1 MTMSETP
8 TLSRLHGLA
17 LVHARAGSWLSGL
30 NAGSASFLAWVSPAE
45 SVLLF
50 HPDGSQSVWR
60 GSSRMPDEAKGGQP
74 RFIAVQ
80 LPEDMVLTRS
90 LPLPRM
96 SQAHSAEAVELE
108 VRSNSPFAPG
118 ELAWGAL
125 VRELEGGQK
134 QVDIAITSRR
144 HVSDF
149 IQNRW
154 PELAAGVP
162 APEVWALSGQG
173 TPVVLQGYGEARRVH
188 RAVVERRW
196 NWALAAAALALA
208 TLAAMTPTIQLRQR
222 ALEAADAFDA
232 VLRRVGP
239 LVRKRDELAALNDR
253 VRSLDVIA
261 AERVDPAAVMEYLT
275 RILPDDTYLYAL
287 DIQKTKITA
296 SGHTVD
302 ASALL
307 QKLSSDPRL
316 RNVRAPTAVTRMAG
330 ATKEAFVIEF
340 TMEPRPA
347 SVTSALPGAAVVPA
361 VAIAAVPASGP
372 VPVPVAAA
380 AASASAPAPARAA
393 SMAPAPQPKAPSAPA
408 APAAGGSPFVIGGS
422 R

>member
-60 GSSRMPDEAKGGQP
+60 GSSRMPDEAKGGQS

-118 ELAWGAL
+118 ELAWGSL

-253 VRSLDVIA
+253 VRALDVIA
-261 AERVDPAAVMEYLT
+261 AGRVDPAAVMEYLT
-275 RILPDDTYLYAL
+275 RILPDDTYLYSL

-316 RNVRAPTAVTRMAG
+316 RNVKAPTAVTRLPG

-340 TMEPRPA
+340 TMEPKPEA
-347 SVTSALPGAAVVPA
+347 VATALPGAAV
-361 VAIAAVPASGP
+361 AAVPVSGP
-372 VPVPVAAA
+372 VPEIVAA
-380 AASASAPAPARAA
+380 AASAPAGPA